1 MIGAPGPTV
10 RIRGFDGD
18 PSTTR
23 QKITPGTVRRIF
35 PYARPYRWHLTLLL
49 TATVLD
55 ALIAAGTPLLFKIV
69 IDNGIRPD
77 HMAVVVW
84 AASAAGGLALIDAF
98 IQYFQTRSSARI
110 SEGLTYDL
118 RTQVF
123 RNVQR
128 QPIAFFTRTQTG
140 ALVSRLNS
148 DVMSAQQAVSTLLSS
163 AVSSLLTVL
172 FILVAM
178 IYLSWIVT
186 IIAIV
191 VLPLFILPGRIVG
204 RSLQRL
210 TRESMQLNA
219 DMGAMMNERF
229 NVAGAMLSKLY
240 GRPAEEGDLFSRRA
254 GRVRDIGVVTSVSAR
269 TLFIVLTLLAAL
281 ATAVVYGVGG
291 ALVIHGVF
299 EIGSLVALATLLNR
313 LYGPINQLSNMQVN
327 VLTAL
332 VGFDRVFEVLDLK
345 PLVTE
350 RPDARALPAV
360 VSNGPNGAASV
371 APDIEF
377 DHVSFSY
384 PSATDVSL
392 RSLEALSLPTPERPD
407 LAPVL
412 NELSFVA
419 RSGQLTALVG
429 LSGAGKT
436 TITHLVPRLYDP
448 TSGAVRIGGTDVRD
462 VTLDSLHS
470 VVGVVSQDSHMF
482 HETIRWNL
490 LYAKPGATEQDLVD
504 ACQQAQI
511 WDLVS
516 RLPNG
521 LDTVVGDRGYRLSGG
536 ERQRMALARLLLKA
550 PAVVVLDEATAHLDS
565 ESEMA
570 VQRALKTA
578 LAGRTSLVIA
588 HRLSTIREADQI
600 LVIDGGEIRERGT
613 HEDLLAIGGLYADL
627 YRTQF
632 TRRPLAPET
641 ADEPTVDGEPVGGG
655 FIGPV
660 PGQPPMLLPGGVGL
674 SAQPEIRRIPPGQ

>member
-1 MIGAPGPTV
+1 M
-10 RIRGFDGD
+10 
-18 PSTTR
+18 S
-23 QKITPGTVRRIF
+23 
-35 PYARPYRWHLTLLL
+35 
-49 TATVLD
+49 
-55 ALIAAGTPLLFKIV
+55 
-69 IDNGIRPD
+69 
-77 HMAVVVW
+77 VVVW
-84 AASAAGGLALIDAF
+84 ASLAAGGMALLDSF
-98 IQYFQTRSSARI
+98 LQYLQTRSSARI

-123 RNVQR
+123 KNVQR

-172 FILVAM
+172 LILIAM

-186 IIAIV
+186 IIAV
-191 VLPLFILPGRIVG
+191 VILPLFILPGRIVG

-240 GRPAEEGDLFSRRA
+240 GRPVEEGDLFSRRA
-254 GRVRDIGVVTSVSAR
+254 GRVRDIGVATSVSAR
-269 TLFIVLTLLAAL
+269 MLFIVLTLLAAL
-281 ATAVVYGVGG
+281 ATAAVYGVGG

-299 EIGSLVALATLLNR
+299 QIGSLVALATLLNR

-345 PLVTE
+345 PLVVE
-350 RPDARALPAV
+350 RPDARALPSV
-360 VSNGPNGAASV
+360 VSNGSNEAASV

-392 RSLEALSLPTPERPD
+392 RSLEALSLPMPERPD

-412 NELSFVA
+412 NEISFTA

-448 TSGAVRIGGTDVRD
+448 TSGSVRVGGIDIRD
-462 VTLDSLHS
+462 VTLSSLHS
-470 VVGVVSQDSHMF
+470 VIGVVSQDSHMF

-490 LYAKPGATEQDLVD
+490 MYAKPDASEQDLVD
-504 ACQQAQI
+504 ACKQAQI

-613 HEDLLAIGGLYADL
+613 HEELLAVGGLYADL

-632 TRRPLAPET
+632 ARRPPAPES
-641 ADEPTVDGEPVGGG
+641 AGESRVDGEPVNGGL
-655 FIGPV
+655 IGPG
-660 PGQPPMLLPGGVGL
+660 PGLVGPGPGHSPLHAPGGIGL
-674 SAQPEIRRIPPGQ
+674 SAQPKIRRVPPSQ